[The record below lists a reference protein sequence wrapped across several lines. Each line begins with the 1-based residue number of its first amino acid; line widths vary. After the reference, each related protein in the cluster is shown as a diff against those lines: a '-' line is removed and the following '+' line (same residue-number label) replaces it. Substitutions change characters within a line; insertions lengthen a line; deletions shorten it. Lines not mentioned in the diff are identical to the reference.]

1 MTNQTDSTITKYT
14 NKLGITTVPI
24 SNAANTIIRVCLSGG
39 VPCLHGDSGIGKT
52 AICHQIAERLKAHAF
67 VAKTMSECQPEDLG
81 IPFADDEDPK
91 YFGMKL
97 PEWIKPIFE
106 AGKLGKP
113 SVLFLDEVTRA
124 SEAVSTIMFN
134 ILTERR
140 LHGHPLP
147 ENCYLMAACNPDNGD
162 YAVKDIMSDFAWRR
176 RLKHYYAVHS
186 VSGWLKYARKVDMHK
201 YVIEYIESNVD
212 ALMDEK
218 ARNAGKIYGNPA
230 VWHEVSNF
238 LHANG
243 GLLDASIL
251 AGYLNYD
258 MASDFVSF
266 TEDSEYKLPP
276 KVVVTAYTSKA
287 KPIIEKMEREGRA
300 DLVSRLTTSV
310 AMFVMDNQPDTET
323 TATNVVKFW
332 AELSAEH
339 KMKFMHELN
348 KFKVNTDG
356 NYYRLLLGVM
366 SKKDGWNT
374 EIFPEIK
381 SIIKG

>member
-1 MTNQTDSTITKYT
+1 MTNQTDSNITKYT

-24 SNAANTIIRVCLSGG
+24 SSAANTVIRVCMSGA
-39 VPCLHGDSGIGKT
+39 VPCLHGDAGIGKT
-52 AICHQIAERLKAHAF
+52 AIAEQIAQQLKAHAF

-106 AGKLGKP
+106 AGKLGLP

-186 VSGWLKYARKVDMHK
+186 VSGWLKYARKVSMHK

-212 ALMDEK
+212 ALMDDK
-218 ARNAGKIYGNPA
+218 ARSAGKVYGNPA
-230 VWHEVSNF
+230 AWHEVSNF

-251 AGYLNYD
+251 AGYINYD

-266 TEDSEYKLPP
+266 TEDSEFKLPP
-276 KVVVTAYTSKA
+276 KVVVSSYAKA
-287 KPIIEKMEREGRA
+287 SPILAKMEEAGRA

-310 AMFVMDNQPDTET
+310 AMYVMDNQPETET
-323 TATNVVKFW
+323 TASNIVKFW
-332 AELSAEH
+332 ASLGSEH
-339 KMKFMHELN
+339 KMKFSHELN
-348 KFKVNTDG
+348 RFKNKTES
-356 NYYRLLLGVM
+356 NYYHMLMGQISQKPLWK
-366 SKKDGWNT
+366 SK
-374 EIFPEIK
+374 IFPEIK
-381 SIIKG
+381 SIHLG